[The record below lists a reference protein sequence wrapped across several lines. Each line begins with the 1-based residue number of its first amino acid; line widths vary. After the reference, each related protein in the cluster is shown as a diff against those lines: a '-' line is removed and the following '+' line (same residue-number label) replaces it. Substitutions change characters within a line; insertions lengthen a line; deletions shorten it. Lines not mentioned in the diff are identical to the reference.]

1 LQVSIGRRPREERI
15 VHRFGFDPRTLSPE
29 IPITFSGPE
38 GALEGLWR
46 PVRPGAETRG
56 MAVVAHPH
64 PAFGGSMMNKVVF
77 HTARVLN
84 HDLDLAA
91 LRFNFRGVGK
101 SAGRYDEGRGEV
113 DDVLAAWSE
122 ARRRAPEE
130 LPLVAAGFSFGSGMT
145 LAAVARPG
153 APVPA
158 ALVLIGLP
166 IRLFTPPTHIPSSL
180 PLVAVHGEE
189 DQFTP
194 PEAVGAYLEGWPGPH
209 AFHVVGGADH
219 FLEDHLP
226 EATAFVSRSLREW
239 L

>member
-1 LQVSIGRRPREERI
+1 MSRFALNPRE
-15 VHRFGFDPRTLSPE
+15 LSPE
-29 IPITFSGPE
+29 APVAFTGPA

-46 PVRPGAETRG
+46 PPRPGAGTRG
-56 MAVVAHPH
+56 TVVVAHPH
-64 PAFGGSMMNKVVF
+64 PAFGGTMMNKVVF

-91 LRFNFRGVGK
+91 LRFNFRGVGR

-122 ARRRAPEE
+122 ARRRVPQE

-145 LAAVARPG
+145 LAAAARPG
-153 APVPA
+153 VPPPA

-166 IRLFTPPTHIPSSL
+166 VRLFTPPERFPSSI
-180 PLVAVHGEE
+180 PVVAVHGEE
-189 DQFTP
+189 DQYTP
-194 PEAVGAYLEGWPGPH
+194 PEAVGEYLEGWPGPH
-209 AFHVVGGADH
+209 AFHVVTGADH

-226 EATAFVSRSLREW
+226 EATAFVSRTLREW
-239 L
+239 V